1 MTDNSEELKLNL
13 PSPQRQVAFHQ
24 LLIAARKEMLGDALK
39 QTMAKVDP
47 EIIAAELAEFAPAE
61 GRRMLAKS
69 GIRDE
74 MVFVTPTLLK
84 TDPILLGYYRLLLGV
99 SKKIFYT
106 ADTGLSRFARMEQ
119 MAMTTEW
126 HEEHLGE
133 LCIALNKVLGELVA
147 QISPRI
153 TGQDIHEL
161 PLLTLGSQFQG
172 SNNNVLGQAAALGV
186 FLALKDVFEGKIEKE
201 TERGIEFMD
210 QRGRPT
216 RIVLSADPDVSV
228 ERRVGE
234 EWRLIIAIE
243 IKGGTDRS
251 NAHNRAGEA
260 EKSHQKVKDKT
271 ENIWTLITMRGLSLD
286 QLKVESPTTKAWF
299 DIAHILS
306 REGEDWPKFKDQLLS
321 IVG

>member
-1 MTDNSEELKLNL
+1 MTDSSDDLRLNL
-13 PSPQRQVAFHQ
+13 PSAQRQIAFHQ
-24 LLIAARKEMLGDALK
+24 LLIAARKEVLGEALK
-39 QTMAKVDP
+39 HALAKAEPDT
-47 EIIAAELAEFAPAE
+47 ISAELAKYAPADA
-61 GRRMLAKS
+61 RRVLAES

-74 MVFVTPTLLK
+74 MVFMTPTLLK
-84 TDPILLGYYRLLLGV
+84 TDPVLLGYYRLLLGV

-119 MAMTTEW
+119 VAILTDW
-126 HEEHLGE
+126 HEEHLGQ
-133 LCIALNKVLGELVA
+133 LCTAMNKVLGELVV

-153 TGQDIHEL
+153 TGQDIQEL

-186 FLALKDVFEGKIEKE
+186 FLALKDVFEGNVEKE
-201 TERGIEFMD
+201 TEHSIEFSS
-210 QRGRPT
+210 QNGVPT
-216 RIVLSADPDVSV
+216 RVVLSADPDVSI
-228 ERRVGE
+228 EQKNGQDWE
-234 EWRLIIAIE
+234 LLIAIE

-260 EKSHQKVKDKT
+260 EKSHQKVKEKT
-271 ENIWTLITMRGLSLD
+271 SNIWTLITMKGLSLD
-286 QLKVESPTTKAWF
+286 QLKVESPTTGEWF

-306 REGEDWPKFKDQLLS
+306 RDGDDWLKFKERLLS